1 MASKILSKKNLLIS
15 RVTLN
20 YDESVEEEKKEDDQ
34 KNAHWKSV
42 PIYPGSRL
50 TIGISALL
58 VMAVVICHSLTGQ
71 ALNDILKLIWLHC
84 LGSSE
89 FLRSIN
95 ELKKCFCDLSS
106 PMTFHWY
113 CSSCFML
120 VDKNKEKCCP
130 NSFCR
135 KDFTVSG
142 SLTFFVE
149 VPIIQQIKGFS
160 QRQGFTM
167 TFNTVTIG
175 TINVVKYGIFTMVNF
190 TRDYQSIQM
199 FCHVHRTYLLP
210 GTQMGY
216 LFSSRPTF
224 LFDLYI

>member
-1 MASKILSKKNLLIS
+1 M
-15 RVTLN
+15 
-20 YDESVEEEKKEDDQ
+20 EEKKEDDQ
-34 KNAHWKSV
+34 QNTHRKSV

-58 VMAVVICHSLTGQ
+58 VMAVVIRHSLTGQ

-95 ELKKCFCDLSS
+95 ELKKCFCDISS

-113 CSSCFML
+113 CSFCFML

-149 VPIIQQIKGFS
+149 VPIVQQIKRFFAKTGFYNDI
-160 QRQGFTM
+160 QGIIKASKCLVMSTEHIFYLEHRW
-167 TFNTVTIG
+167 G
-175 TINVVKYGIFTMVNF
+175 TYFQVV
-190 TRDYQSIQM
+190 Q
-199 FCHVHRTYLLP
+199 
-210 GTQMGY
+210 
-216 LFSSRPTF
+216 LFSLAFIFS
-224 LFDLYI
+224 YQ

>member
-1 MASKILSKKNLLIS
+1 METIRKM
-15 RVTLN
+15 
-20 YDESVEEEKKEDDQ
+20 EEKKEDDQ
-34 KNAHWKSV
+34 DNTHRKSV
-42 PIYPGSRL
+42 PIYPGSHL

-58 VMAVVICHSLTGQ
+58 VIAVVICHSLTGQ

-84 LGSSE
+84 FGSSE
-89 FLRSIN
+89 FVRSIN
-95 ELKKCFCDLSS
+95 EFKKCFCNISL

-113 CSSCFML
+113 CSFCFTL

-130 NSFCR
+130 NSLWR

-149 VPIIQQIKGFS
+149 VPIVQQIKRFS
-160 QRQGFTM
+160 QRRGFRM
-167 TFNTVTIG
+167 TFNTVPIG
-175 TINVVKYGIFTMVNF
+175 TANVVKYAIFTMVNF

-199 FCHVHRTYLLP
+199 FCHVHKTYLLP

-216 LFSSRPTF
+216 LFSNYPTF
-224 LFDLYI
+224 LFGLYV